1 MFREIL
7 AGTIGKKEVDEISDF
22 LLHDSEQLEKV
33 FRMIFDENQPL
44 SWHAAWIIEK
54 VSEKNPSLITFDKNF
69 QLVNLVLIN
78 RHQGLQRICLS
89 ILYNLPIY
97 QPISIEFVN
106 KCFEWM
112 LSPKS
117 SIGVQALSM
126 KILLRISEIE
136 KDFRSELTVCL
147 ENTDDELYSAGFRAS
162 KRTVLKSLK
171 LKD

>member
-1 MFREIL
+1 
-7 AGTIGKKEVDEISDF
+7 
-22 LLHDSEQLEKV
+22 
-33 FRMIFDENQPL
+33 
-44 SWHAAWIIEK
+44 
-54 VSEKNPSLITFDKNF
+54 
-69 QLVNLVLIN
+69 
-78 RHQGLQRICLS
+78 
-89 ILYNLPIY
+89 
-97 QPISIEFVN
+97 
-106 KCFEWM
+106 M